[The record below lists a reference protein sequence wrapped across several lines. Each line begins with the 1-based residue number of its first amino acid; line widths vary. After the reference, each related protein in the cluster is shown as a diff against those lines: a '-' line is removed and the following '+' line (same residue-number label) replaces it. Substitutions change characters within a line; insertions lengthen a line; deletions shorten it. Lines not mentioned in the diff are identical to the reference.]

1 MKTALVDADM
11 FIFKAA
17 AAVQQAVNWAEEG
30 QPDLW
35 QIWAK
40 ESDGIRVLD
49 GLVKRAVEE
58 AGCDDIIMCL
68 SCREGNFRK
77 DINPDYKS
85 NRKDTV
91 KPMLIGPLE
100 EYVKENYEVALFPH
114 LEADD
119 VMGIIQSSTGRM
131 EGLNGYIKDIR
142 DTVIISGDKD
152 MLTIAGE
159 HYNHLT
165 KVKRKVTQ
173 DEADLWFY
181 TQVLMGDRTDGYGGC
196 EGIGPKKAEKILH
209 GCLPDNRWGAV
220 VDAFNHKIEDEEE
233 AFEEALLMARMARIL
248 QVEDWDADK
257 QEVILWTP

>member
-17 AAVQQAVNWAEEG
+17 AAVQHSANWAEEG

-152 MLTIAGE
+152 MRMPSE
-159 HYNHLT
+159 P
-165 KVKRKVTQ
+165 
-173 DEADLWFY
+173 E
-181 TQVLMGDRTDGYGGC
+181 
-196 EGIGPKKAEKILH
+196 IGSAK
-209 GCLPDNRWGAV
+209 
-220 VDAFNHKIEDEEE
+220 
-233 AFEEALLMARMARIL
+233 
-248 QVEDWDADK
+248 
-257 QEVILWTP
+257 